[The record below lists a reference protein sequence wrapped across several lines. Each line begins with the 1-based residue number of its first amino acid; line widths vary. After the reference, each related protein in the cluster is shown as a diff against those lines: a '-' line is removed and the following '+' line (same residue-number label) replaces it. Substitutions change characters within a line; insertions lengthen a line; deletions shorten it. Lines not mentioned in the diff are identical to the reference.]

1 MGEPLIGEAVDFMV
15 ESNFQIMAL
24 QETDIGVLARTSAHA
39 LCKAKRHKLILGVAE
54 PRSRKARVGI
64 LSSLPIVPVQLQ
76 LDLASTRCAAGLVDV
91 CLDGRS
97 SKLLIVSFYGFANDA
112 PSTKVAL
119 DEVYLAL
126 RRYGGLYLVLGDFNL
141 ERDEGGVRDLLMDG
155 RMACLDD
162 CFQGNA
168 LPKTG
173 PTRARRIDYAL
184 ANRGLVATSIVHKPG
199 LGDHLVTAY
208 TLDSITT
215 FTGCSMPTRH
225 IFAET
230 TQEKIQ
236 QVFQQAWLGDIFEQH
251 LEAGELTEAWSVL
264 SRVAETALCCHTP
277 SAIPRDARWDPV
289 PPRRSQQA
297 RIGCQGHESKTLQM
311 LRRLR
316 ARLRQLENE
325 PHSTGLQRNI
335 LRSLPALRA
344 AGMRLPFVEAH
355 NLPDLWPSLEL
366 FIADLSSQ
374 ESMAR
379 VVAWQ
384 HKTRDNPS
392 AQIGWIK
399 RRADATLESE
409 KSPPLLREAP
419 AAVHPVRFLAQ
430 QAAVWTDRWTRKPRT
445 PEADAALTQVLSSV
459 ARPAFQQWQV
469 KFTAENL
476 KSACARMK
484 SKAPGADQWPPER
497 LLHLPLQW
505 WQAAA
510 RLWSQVLQAIDEGVE
525 EFLFQDITAF
535 FDNAVRRSEIF
546 DLACDFTCRPD
557 KCKWASRS
565 GTGHFE
571 SIAREHAYPHVHV
584 LPFLGVQLDLQ
595 TGASA
600 LLRLD
605 LRKAVHRLRA
615 LRVLDPAARDKFSL
629 VRVLIFSMAFWCAGV
644 ALPTK
649 DQLTQLR
656 QEVNASFR
664 GIFTEEVARV
674 VRAELLDWGA
684 DPNFCADRAALRM
697 AWRIQVAPVHQRS
710 AAQQWPVLLHGAK
723 EVLHR
728 HGWQTQD
735 GGALIRRQ
743 DLQGRW
749 RYFRFGYDNFAV
761 LDKWLREAHRAIAV
775 NAAGR
780 VSRSL
785 HREGEHLARGL
796 DLEAPSREARF
807 DFQSH
812 KAIHMSHVSN
822 HVRRAAAVTGGSYWH
837 FNPVTCASVSDADP
851 RARCLCGLSKP
862 SRAHLTWACSG
873 TAHLRQGLRPPSHRA
888 EERLLAVDVG
898 EYPPP
903 PPETNL
909 HKYQQDIKEALC
921 IAFNEAAACDV
932 PSGNAEVLVATDG
945 SSKFEVGS
953 FSVVICNRG
962 QHTVLAAGDS
972 SEDQSSFRAEC
983 RAVAFVVQAACQLAR
998 DGVTGSLVMLVDCEA
1013 ALTALEHPAQSALPI
1028 LMREA
1033 KKDRDNAIR
1042 SGLAVISTWV
1052 PAHGHDALC
1061 AEALRDFQSYPDLK
1075 LSEQRTLYFWVV
1087 FVCYSGTAYF
1097 AEGHSAGKLP
1107 LLPAETFSGNPAD
1120 WEQWSWNFKAHI
1132 SMLETGAVTLLDRAE
1147 LMNDEFTDDTLAV
1160 ALDAGGGFVFQ
1171 WRALPVSAVTLE
1183 GPRGFN
1189 KCDANGTAD
1198 CFTEDVVYEDLLLG
1212 NSTIVQ
1218 SREEFRELIRTHP
1231 VFVSAQ
1237 ACALLGL
1244 PPLDCKVKVDSIS
1257 EDTTRNT
1264 VGVEWHVEVSG
1275 QPLLLGRGLSFMK
1288 ICPKTGLIAK
1298 ATDIAEA
1305 PWRAIGLFL
1314 APFARSIRDISRLL
1328 RDWSFSSVIAV
1339 VLCAVLFLDRSSLDM
1354 LRDDIDTIDDFRNQ
1368 LDQSLSPS
1376 AHADLKALL
1385 AEVVAGDKF

>member
-1 MGEPLIGEAVDFMV
+1 MWPLPNA
-15 ESNFQIMAL
+15 SL
-24 QETDIGVLARTSAHA
+24 TD
-39 LCKAKRHKLILGVAE
+39 C
-54 PRSRKARVGI
+54 
-64 LSSLPIVPVQLQ
+64 
-76 LDLASTRCAAGLVDV
+76 
-91 CLDGRS
+91 
-97 SKLLIVSFYGFANDA
+97 
-112 PSTKVAL
+112 
-119 DEVYLAL
+119 
-126 RRYGGLYLVLGDFNL
+126 
-141 ERDEGGVRDLLMDG
+141 
-155 RMACLDD
+155 
-162 CFQGNA
+162 
-168 LPKTG
+168 
-173 PTRARRIDYAL
+173 
-184 ANRGLVATSIVHKPG
+184 
-199 LGDHLVTAY
+199 
-208 TLDSITT
+208 
-215 FTGCSMPTRH
+215 
-225 IFAET
+225 
-230 TQEKIQ
+230 
-236 QVFQQAWLGDIFEQH
+236 
-251 LEAGELTEAWSVL
+251 
-264 SRVAETALCCHTP
+264 
-277 SAIPRDARWDPV
+277 
-289 PPRRSQQA
+289 
-297 RIGCQGHESKTLQM
+297 
-311 LRRLR
+311 
-316 ARLRQLENE
+316 
-325 PHSTGLQRNI
+325 
-335 LRSLPALRA
+335 
-344 AGMRLPFVEAH
+344 
-355 NLPDLWPSLEL
+355 
-366 FIADLSSQ
+366 
-374 ESMAR
+374 
-379 VVAWQ
+379 
-384 HKTRDNPS
+384 
-392 AQIGWIK
+392 
-399 RRADATLESE
+399 
-409 KSPPLLREAP
+409 
-419 AAVHPVRFLAQ
+419 
-430 QAAVWTDRWTRKPRT
+430 
-445 PEADAALTQVLSSV
+445 
-459 ARPAFQQWQV
+459 
-469 KFTAENL
+469 
-476 KSACARMK
+476 
-484 SKAPGADQWPPER
+484 DQ
-497 LLHLPLQW
+497 
-505 WQAAA
+505 
-510 RLWSQVLQAIDEGVE
+510 
-525 EFLFQDITAF
+525 
-535 FDNAVRRSEIF
+535 AVRRSEIF

-1052 PAHGHDALC
+1052 PAHGRRPTWIAPRGLTTAQCRSLNDQADDA
-1061 AEALRDFQSYPDLK
+1061 ANRLRERRFD
-1075 LSEQRTLYFWVV
+1075 
-1087 FVCYSGTAYF
+1087 A
-1097 AEGHSAGKLP
+1097 SAR
-1107 LLPAETFSGNPAD
+1107 
-1120 WEQWSWNFKAHI
+1120 KAWH
-1132 SMLETGAVTLLDRAE
+1132 DRAE
-1147 LMNDEFTDDTLAV
+1147 QAREWSCKAIY
-1160 ALDAGGGFVFQ
+1160 ASAAAAEAYRQHLDAI
-1171 WRALPVSAVTLE
+1171 LT
-1183 GPRGFN
+1183 
-1189 KCDANGTAD
+1189 
-1198 CFTEDVVYEDLLLG
+1198 
-1212 NSTIVQ
+1212 
-1218 SREEFRELIRTHP
+1218 
-1231 VFVSAQ
+1231 
-1237 ACALLGL
+1237 
-1244 PPLDCKVKVDSIS
+1244 
-1257 EDTTRNT
+1257 
-1264 VGVEWHVEVSG
+1264 
-1275 QPLLLGRGLSFMK
+1275 
-1288 ICPKTGLIAK
+1288 
-1298 ATDIAEA
+1298 
-1305 PWRAIGLFL
+1305 
-1314 APFARSIRDISRLL
+1314 
-1328 RDWSFSSVIAV
+1328 
-1339 VLCAVLFLDRSSLDM
+1339 
-1354 LRDDIDTIDDFRNQ
+1354 
-1368 LDQSLSPS
+1368 
-1376 AHADLKALL
+1376 
-1385 AEVVAGDKF
+1385 